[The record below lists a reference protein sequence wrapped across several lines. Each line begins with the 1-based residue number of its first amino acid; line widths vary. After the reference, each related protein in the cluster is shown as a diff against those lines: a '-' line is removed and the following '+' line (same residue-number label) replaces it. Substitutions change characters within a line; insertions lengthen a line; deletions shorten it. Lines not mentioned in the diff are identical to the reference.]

1 MSPRVRAA
9 LLGASLFGSA
19 LLAAPVARAQAVA
32 PSEDPGPPA
41 ASDRQKYEMRVKYL
55 KGAYDALA
63 GSYVLFFNFPR
74 AAETF
79 EKISANPRFKAD
91 ERREAARRALSL
103 YSSLGDRTAMLKAR
117 ENFLKLGASPTES
130 AEADYIVAS
139 AELKRWD
146 RFSPDTGANATAR
159 LAAQRAMDGYYNANK
174 TKDSAAQYAVQAA
187 YWSAVTRHV
196 VQSAEAD
203 KWWQATITAF
213 AKWRQLAPTEGGK
226 SKALSSLEA
235 KMAAEGEYTMLDR
248 EIENKF
254 DYETGHHRYR
264 GTTVEVVKQYAT
276 QAGVAKGWFDK
287 LEHIVSFYVS
297 PEWTIAAISRQG
309 SLYDSLR
316 TGLYNVRPPALK
328 MFDAKTEALLKR
340 AENSDDPDLQAKA
353 DEVRVQVQ
361 TAWRQKRDQ
370 ELDSADRIMIDRY
383 GTAVTLARR
392 YNVSNPAVVRAIRR
406 LAFVTEV
413 IGEAK
418 MKQFAGGVK
427 ELNYTE
433 GMFQRMRPGQVS
445 APPPEGLPE
454 PLPVL
459 IGGAP

>member
-1 MSPRVRAA
+1 VNRRARA
-9 LLGASLFGSA
+9 VLFGTALFGCGLFSA
-19 LLAAPVARAQAVA
+19 PAAHSQQVA

-41 ASDRQKYEMRVKYL
+41 ASNRQKYETRVKYL
-55 KGAYDALA
+55 KQAYDALA

-79 EKISANPRFKAD
+79 EKISANQRFKAD

-117 ENFLKLGASPTES
+117 ENFLKLGASPTEA
-130 AEADYIVAS
+130 AEADYIVAT

-159 LAAQRAMDGYYNANK
+159 LAAQRAMDAYYNANK
-174 TKDSAAQYAVQAA
+174 NKDAAAQYAVQAA

-196 VQSAEAD
+196 VQSGEAD
-203 KWWQATITAF
+203 KWWQATIAAF
-213 AKWRQLAPTEGGK
+213 AKWRQIAPQEGGK

-248 EIENKF
+248 EIEAKF

-264 GTTVEVVKQYAT
+264 GTTVEVVKQYSNEAV
-276 QAGVAKGWFDK
+276 VAKGWFDK
-287 LEHIVSFYVS
+287 LQHIVDFYVS

-340 AENSDDPDLQAKA
+340 AENSEDPDLQAKA
-353 DEVRVQVQ
+353 DDVRVQVQ

-370 ELDSADRIMIDRY
+370 ELDSADKILIDRY
-383 GTAVTLARR
+383 GTAVVLAKR

-406 LAFVTEV
+406 LAFVSEV

-418 MKQFAGGVK
+418 MKQFASGVK
-427 ELNYTE
+427 DLGYTE

-445 APPPEGLPE
+445 APPPVGLPE